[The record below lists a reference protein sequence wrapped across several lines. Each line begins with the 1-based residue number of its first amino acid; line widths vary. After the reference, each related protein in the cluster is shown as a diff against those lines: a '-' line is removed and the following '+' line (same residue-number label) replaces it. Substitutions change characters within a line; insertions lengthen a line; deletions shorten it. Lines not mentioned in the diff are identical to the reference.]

1 MKRAFTMG
9 SPRVFISSTCYDL
22 AEIRDS
28 LVSFW
33 QNFAFETALSDRGDV
48 FYHPDLHTHEACV
61 GEVSNCH
68 LLVLIIGGRFGGQYV
83 ADKGKSITNAEYA
96 AARIQNVP
104 VFAFVK
110 QDVLNDHNVWQRNK
124 DKNFSKEIIYPSI
137 EKQEHAV
144 DIFNFIDTV
153 RLSEVNNGFFGFRFA
168 RDLEDMLRKQVAG
181 MFFDFLTRRNI
192 SKQIQSTSDAV
203 NSLTVVTKTIE
214 GLVKSLY
221 RNVAEAS
228 ANEAIETLDNV
239 AKAEA
244 FFVEIA
250 RLVADKNFISKHRI
264 DTSLATNPVDWRDG
278 LVETGFFQYGFN
290 EERIKQ
296 RSKLTQVTIP
306 PGSERV
312 LTFLG
317 IQAVTDSEG
326 EVIDK
331 DAETG
336 LRLEN
341 AWKIFRILPEISK
354 REMFERYSYQPK
366 EGPESQPTI
375 AAS

>member
-1 MKRAFTMG
+1 MA

-68 LLVLIIGGRFGGQYV
+68 LLVLVIGGRFGGHYT
-83 ADKGKSITNAEYA
+83 ADKTKSITNAEYD
-96 AARIQNVP
+96 AARVANVP
-104 VFAFVK
+104 VFAFIK

-124 DKNFSKEIIYPSI
+124 DKEFSKEIVYPSI
-137 EKQEHAV
+137 DKQENAV
-144 DIFNFIDTV
+144 DIFKFIDTV
-153 RLSEVNNGFFGFRFA
+153 RLSAVNNGFFGFKVA

-181 MFFDFLTRRNI
+181 MFFDFLTRRNV

-214 GLVKSLY
+214 ELVKSMY
-221 RNVAEAS
+221 RNVAEGA
-228 ANEAIETLDNV
+228 ANKVIQTLDNV

-250 RLVADKNFISKHRI
+250 RLVSDKYFIAKHRI
-264 DTSLATNPVDWRDG
+264 DMAISTDPVDWKDA
-278 LVETGFFQYGFN
+278 LVEWGFFQYGYDK
-290 EERIKQ
+290 ERVLK
-296 RSKLTQVTIP
+296 RSKLETVTIP
-306 PGSERV
+306 ENSEKM
-312 LTFLG
+312 LTYLG
-317 IQAVTDSEG
+317 VRAITDSDG
-326 EVIDK
+326 NVIDK
-331 DAETG
+331 DAGTG
-336 LRLEN
+336 IRLDS
-341 AWKIFRILPEISK
+341 AWKLFRALPGESK
-354 REMFERYSYQPK
+354 FEMVERYSYQPK
-366 EGPESQPTI
+366 DGPESQPTT
-375 AAS
+375 AGN